1 MRRCILRHPD
11 YLSTDQSNDQFQ
23 QGVQSDLD
31 MLLLE
36 KMYQDTRREG
46 KWGGGGRRVHATS
59 GWRNRG
65 FLFWLVLILGI
76 YWFFLRPLGL

>member
-1 MRRCILRHPD
+1 MGHPD
-11 YLSTDQSNDQFQ
+11 YMSSDPGDDQFQ
-23 QGVQSDLD
+23 QNVQSDLD

-36 KMYQDTRREG
+36 KMYENARREG
-46 KWGGGGRRVHATS
+46 RLAGSERQPHATS

-65 FLFWLVLILGI
+65 FLFWLVLIIGI